1 MMPSM
6 SPRALLTVALAA
18 TATAMPTTTTTLS
31 GTPSLR
37 YRRQNSSAADSAQ
50 KLFVGGGPSG
60 IVGAADFDGASF
72 NLVANDSTAGTS
84 ASWMAFKEPNLLY
97 AVEENSNDT
106 RLFNFDAAT
115 NELKL
120 VQTAEGSSGVVYLE
134 FNQEKTVMVGAAYGQ
149 GQIDVWDVSAPDGS
163 LKLLKQIPAGGTP
176 GPVAGR
182 QDSSHPHQALLEPS
196 GRFFVVNDLGT
207 DSILVL
213 DSQNDFNI
221 SNRVTVEAGSGPRH
235 GAFIP
240 AGAEKA
246 THYFLACEITSVVKA
261 FELTYT
267 GDNLELNEVQSLSS
281 FGADFPPADPETAA
295 AGELVT
301 SSCGKHLYVSNRL
314 TGNAT
319 DSISHFSI
327 DTSNAA
333 APLAFVD
340 QISSGGLVPRMFSM
354 AGDESVLFSTNQDG
368 ENGLLALARDAS
380 TGSLTEA
387 PVASLHVDKF
397 GGPTFGP
404 QFVMEL
410 AKTGSKSGTSIAC

>member
-18 TATAMPTTTTTLS
+18 TATATTIPGS
-31 GTPSLR
+31 PSLK
-37 YRRQNSSAADSAQ
+37 YRRQNSSATDGAK

-60 IVGAADFDGASF
+60 IVAAADFDGASF
-72 NLVANDSTAGTS
+72 NIVANDSTAGTS
-84 ASWMAFKEPNLLY
+84 ASWMVFKEPNLLY
-97 AVEENSNDT
+97 AVEENTNDT

-115 NELKL
+115 NNLKL

-134 FNQEKTVMVGAAYGQ
+134 FNQDKTVMVGAAFGQ

-163 LKLLKQIPAGGTP
+163 MKLLKQIPAGGTP

-182 QDSSHPHQALLEPS
+182 QDSAHPHQALLDPS

-221 SNRVTVEAGSGPRH
+221 SNRVAVEAGNGPRH

-261 FELTYT
+261 FQLTYT
-267 GDNLELNEVQSLSS
+267 GDNLELKEVQSLSS
-281 FGADFPPADPETAA
+281 FGADFPPADAEAAA

-340 QISSGGLVPRMFSM
+340 QISSGGLTPRMFSLS
-354 AGDESVLFSTNQDG
+354 ADESVLFSTNQDG
-368 ENGLLALARDAS
+368 ENGLLALARDAD

-387 PVASLHVDKF
+387 PVASLTVDKF
-397 GGPTFGP
+397 GGPSFGP

-410 AKTGSKSGTSIAC
+410 GATGCKS

>member
-1 MMPSM
+1 MGSHQQVPS
-6 SPRALLTVALAA
+6 SLAQDQQFVM
-18 TATAMPTTTTTLS
+18 TAAIKT
-31 GTPSLR
+31 
-37 YRRQNSSAADSAQ
+37 

-60 IVGAADFDGASF
+60 IVAAADFDGASF
-72 NLVANDSTAGTS
+72 NIVANDTAPGTS
-84 ASWMAFKEPNLLY
+84 ASWMVFKEPNLLY

-106 RLFNFDAAT
+106 RLFNFDHAT
-115 NELKL
+115 NDLKL
-120 VQTAEGSSGVVYLE
+120 VQNAAGSSGVVSLE
-134 FNQEKTVMVGAAYGQ
+134 FNQDKTVLVGAAFGQ
-149 GQIDVWDVSAPDGS
+149 GQVDVWDVSAPDGT
-163 LKLLKQIPAGGTP
+163 LKLLKQIPVGGTP

-182 QDSSHPHQALLEPS
+182 QDSPHPHQALLDPS

-207 DSILVL
+207 DSVLVL

-221 SNRVTVEAGSGPRH
+221 SNRVTVEAGTGPRH

-240 AGAEKA
+240 SGAEKA

-267 GDNLELNEVQSLSS
+267 GDNLEFKEVQSLSS
-281 FGADFPPADPETAA
+281 FGADFPPANATAAA

-314 TGNAT
+314 TGNTT

-340 QISSGGLVPRMFSM
+340 QISSGGLIPRMFSL
-354 AGDESVLFSTNQDG
+354 AADESVLFSTNQDG

-387 PVASLHVDKF
+387 PVASLALDKF
-397 GGPTFGP
+397 GGPSFGP

-410 AKTGSKSGTSIAC
+410 GAKGSNS

>member
-1 MMPSM
+1 MPPM
-6 SPRALLTVALAA
+6 SPWALLTVALAA
-18 TATAMPTTTTTLS
+18 TATAS
-31 GTPSLR
+31 PSLK
-37 YRRQNSSAADSAQ
+37 YRRQNSSAADGAK

-60 IVGAADFDGASF
+60 IVAAADFDGSSF
-72 NLVANDSTAGTS
+72 SIVANDSTPGTS
-84 ASWMAFKEPNLLY
+84 ASWMVFKEPNLLY

-106 RLFNFDAAT
+106 RLFNFDSAT

-120 VQTAEGSSGVVYLE
+120 VQTATGSSGVVYLE
-134 FNQEKTVMVGAAYGQ
+134 FNQDKTVLVGAAFGQ
-149 GQIDVWDVSAPDGS
+149 GQIDVWDVSAPDGT
-163 LKLLKQIPAGGTP
+163 LKLLQQIPAGGTP

-182 QDSSHPHQALLEPS
+182 QDSAHPHQALLDPS

-207 DSILVL
+207 DSIIVL

-221 SNRVTVEAGSGPRH
+221 SNRVTVEAGNGPRH

-240 AGAEKA
+240 SGADEA

-267 GDNLELNEVQSLSS
+267 GDNLELKEVQSLSS
-281 FGADFPPADPETAA
+281 FGADFPPADATAAA

-301 SSCGKHLYVSNRL
+301 SSDGKHLYVSNRL
-314 TGNAT
+314 TGNTT

-340 QISSGGLVPRMFSM
+340 QISSGGLIPRMFSL
-354 AGDESVLFSTNQDG
+354 AADESVLFSTNQDG
-368 ENGLLALARDAS
+368 DNALLALTRDAS

-387 PVASLHVDKF
+387 PVASLTLDKF
-397 GGPTFGP
+397 GGPSFGP

-410 AKTGSKSGTSIAC
+410 GATGSSS

>member
-1 MMPSM
+1 M
-6 SPRALLTVALAA
+6 LLRR
-18 TATAMPTTTTTLS
+18 TAT
-31 GTPSLR
+31 TPG
-37 YRRQNSSAADSAQ
+37 SSTHVHPPPFPQIAHPLTSVQ
-50 KLFVGGGPSG
+50 
-60 IVGAADFDGASF
+60 FD
-72 NLVANDSTAGTS
+72 
-84 ASWMAFKEPNLLY
+84 P
-97 AVEENSNDT
+97 
-106 RLFNFDAAT
+106 AT

-120 VQTAEGSSGVVYLE
+120 VQNAAGSSGVVSLE
-134 FNQEKTVMVGAAYGQ
+134 FNQDQTVLVGAAFGQ
-149 GQIDVWDVSAPDGS
+149 GQIDVWDVSAPDGT
-163 LKLLKQIPAGGTP
+163 LKVMFQPVHLYRSHSVHHRQRTVCGIIEPSPLTSIQLLKQIPVGGTP

-182 QDSSHPHQALLEPS
+182 QDSPRKPLLHPVYKPPFPSLTWQPDPHQALLDPS

-221 SNRVTVEAGSGPRH
+221 SNRVTVEAGAGPRH

-240 AGAEKA
+240 SGAEKA

-267 GDNLELNEVQSLSS
+267 GDNLEFKEVQSISS
-281 FGADFPPADPETAA
+281 FGADFPPANATAAA

-314 TGNAT
+314 TGNIT

-327 DTSNAA
+327 DTNNAA

-340 QISSGGLVPRMFSM
+340 QISSGGLIPRMFSL
-354 AGDESVLFSTNQDG
+354 AADESVLFSTNQDG
-368 ENGLLALARDAS
+368 EKGLLALARDAS

-387 PVASLHVDKF
+387 PVASLTLDKF
-397 GGPTFGP
+397 GGPSFGP

-410 AKTGSKSGTSIAC
+410 GAKGSNS